1 MPSVI
6 RPKAF
11 ARTGAVTPTRNPIIN
26 QALIG
31 HRLRIAETALQK
43 NPTAVIKDCNL
54 GKSTYSQW
62 RNGKRVP
69 QLDLAIRY
77 CDRYGLTLD
86 WLYLNRYEGLP
97 TNLAELLKTSPPAK

>member
-6 RPKAF
+6 RPDAF
-11 ARTGAVTPTRNPIIN
+11 ARTGAVTPPRNPIVN

-31 HRLRIAETALQK
+31 HRLRVAETALKK
-43 NPTAVIKDCNL
+43 NPTAVSRDCKI
-54 GKSTYSQW
+54 GKNTYSQW

-86 WLYLNRYEGLP
+86 WLYLGRFDGLP
-97 TNLAELLKTSPPAK
+97 TTLAELIKPSPPAK